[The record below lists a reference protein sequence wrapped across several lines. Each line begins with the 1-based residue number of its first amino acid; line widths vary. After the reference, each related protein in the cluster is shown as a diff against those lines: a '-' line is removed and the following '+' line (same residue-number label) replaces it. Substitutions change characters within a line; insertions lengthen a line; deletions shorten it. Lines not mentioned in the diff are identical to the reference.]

1 MDQPQA
7 GHQTPGFSS
16 PDVSAEARPAPPHAP
31 SRRHPARHGSLVVA
45 SVASLIALAALGAA
59 VWSYAE
65 TRRDILRLSTDI
77 AQLRLSIELYARNLT
92 APVGTPAGD
101 ADRFD
106 DLANR
111 LAILEQA
118 WRAAP
123 SAAPAALPTAT
134 TPAAAAPG
142 AECLPVGMRLL
153 VAAGDR
159 YPVCASSAS
168 VDIAGVDNGYVA
180 LADGTTIPSGG
191 TMPLG
196 DSGCMIGVTSSGD
209 EGLTGY
215 AEIRVTC

>member
-7 GHQTPGFSS
+7 GHQTPGLSS
-16 PDVSAEARPAPPHAP
+16 PDVSAEARQAPPHAAP
-31 SRRHPARHGSLVVA
+31 RRRPARRGSLVVA
-45 SVASLIALAALGAA
+45 FVASLIALAALGAA
-59 VWSYAE
+59 VWSYTE

-77 AQLRLSIELYARNLT
+77 AQLRLSLELYARTLT
-92 APVGTPAGD
+92 TPAGTPAGD
-101 ADRFD
+101 ADRLD

-123 SAAPAALPTAT
+123 SAAPAPTAT
-134 TPAAAAPG
+134 TPATAAPG